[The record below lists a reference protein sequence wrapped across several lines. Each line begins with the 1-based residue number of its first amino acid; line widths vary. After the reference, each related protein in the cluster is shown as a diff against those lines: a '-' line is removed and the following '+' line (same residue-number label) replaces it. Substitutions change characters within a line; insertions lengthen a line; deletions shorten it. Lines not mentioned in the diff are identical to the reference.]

1 MIMRSTEVHSPFAF
15 TMSGLHRFGFVGS
28 AATVRKV
35 SRSGLDPV
43 EPTPEDMGIVLL

>member
-1 MIMRSTEVHSPFAF
+1 MLVRSTEVRYPFAF

-35 SRSGLDPV
+35 SRAGLDPV
-43 EPTPEDMGIVLL
+43 EPTPEAMSIVLL